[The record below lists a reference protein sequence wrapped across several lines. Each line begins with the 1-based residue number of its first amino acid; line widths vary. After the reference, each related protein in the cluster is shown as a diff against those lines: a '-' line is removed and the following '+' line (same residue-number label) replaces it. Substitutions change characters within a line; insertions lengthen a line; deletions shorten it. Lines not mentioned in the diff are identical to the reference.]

1 VRAPGPRHPPGG
13 PAAGPPGGAEAG
25 GSVTGETPPDSSVL
39 VPEASGETAPYLTGF
54 GREEL
59 VRYARHFVLPQ
70 VGPEGQSRIK
80 GARVL
85 VVGAGGLGSPVAL
98 YLAAA
103 GVGTLGVVDH
113 DTVDLSN
120 LQRQLLHGTS
130 SLGRSKADSAR
141 DRLRDVN
148 PHVRVVTHPVRLTS
162 ANALGILGD
171 YDLAVDGSDN
181 FPTRYLLNDAC
192 VLQGKPYV
200 YGAVD
205 RWEGHV
211 SVFAAPGGPCYRC
224 LFREPPPPGAVPGC
238 AEAGVLGVLPGV
250 VGTLQAVET
259 VKLILGVGESLVGRL
274 LAFDALALSFREVRL
289 RRNPGCPVC
298 GDHPTQPTL
307 VDYDLF
313 CGLEPEPSPPER
325 EDLPEISPRELQK
338 MLEGPSPPFLLDV
351 REPYEW
357 EIGNLGSHGALLLPM
372 GELRRRIGEIPPG
385 KPVVVYCHVGVRSA
399 LVVEVL
405 RTRGLDRVWNL
416 RGGYLAWVDEV
427 DPSLPRY

>member
-1 VRAPGPRHPPGG
+1 VRAPGPRHPRGG
-13 PAAGPPGGAEAG
+13 QAAGPPGGAGTGRRETG
-25 GSVTGETPPDSSVL
+25 GTPPDSTVL
-39 VPEASGETAPYLTGF
+39 VPEASGGTPPDLPGF

-59 VRYARHFVLPQ
+59 IRYARHFVLPQ

-80 GARVL
+80 RARVL

-130 SLGRSKADSAR
+130 SLGRSKVASAR
-141 DRLRDVN
+141 ERLREVN
-148 PHVRVVTHPVRLTS
+148 PHVQVIPHPVRLTS
-162 ANALGILGD
+162 ANAPGILAG

-192 VLQGKPYV
+192 VFQGKPYV

-224 LFREPPPPGAVPGC
+224 LFREPPP
-238 AEAGVLGVLPGV
+238 AEMAPSSSESGILGVLPGV
-250 VGTLQAVET
+250 VGTLQATEAL
-259 VKLILGVGESLVGRL
+259 KLILGVGDPLVGRL
-274 LAFDALALSFREVRL
+274 LTFDALALSFREVRL

-298 GDHPTQPTL
+298 GDDPTQATL
-307 VDYDLF
+307 VDQDAF
-313 CGLEPEPSPPER
+313 
-325 EDLPEISPRELQK
+325 
-338 MLEGPSPPFLLDV
+338 
-351 REPYEW
+351 
-357 EIGNLGSHGALLLPM
+357 
-372 GELRRRIGEIPPG
+372 
-385 KPVVVYCHVGVRSA
+385 
-399 LVVEVL
+399 
-405 RTRGLDRVWNL
+405 RGM
-416 RGGYLAWVDEV
+416 
-427 DPSLPRY
+427 